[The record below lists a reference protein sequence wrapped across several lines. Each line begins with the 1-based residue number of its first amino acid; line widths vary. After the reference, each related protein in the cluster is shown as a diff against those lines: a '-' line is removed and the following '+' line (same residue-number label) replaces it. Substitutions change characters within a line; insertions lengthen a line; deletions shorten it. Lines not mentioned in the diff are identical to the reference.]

1 MCDKLK
7 SITSIC
13 QKCKEA
19 KNGKQMGTK
28 RKAYR
33 SAKDE
38 KHVTNETGKRG
49 EESFLTKL
57 S

>member
-19 KNGKQMGTK
+19 KNGEQMGVK
-28 RKAYR
+28 RKACKL
-33 SAKDE
+33 AEDE
-38 KHVTNETGKRG
+38 KHVTNGSRKQD
-49 EESFLTKL
+49 
-57 S
+57 

>member
-13 QKCKEA
+13 QKCKEV
-19 KNGKQMGTK
+19 KNGEQMGTK
-28 RKAYR
+28 RKACKL
-33 SAKDE
+33 AEDE
-38 KHVTNETGKRG
+38 KHVTNETGERG
-49 EESFLTKL
+49 EESFLAKL